1 MSCGHLKSST
11 RICRLMKD
19 MRYYPIIIAKFKE
32 VHPNHYAVPNGE
44 CPFYPFKDFYMCPFY
59 ASILE

>member
-1 MSCGHLKSST
+1 
-11 RICRLMKD
+11 MKD